1 MQLTSLRFTYGLG
14 FLVCLG
20 LFIIALYF
28 QFIMGL
34 QPCPLC
40 ISQRIVVIALGIIM
54 LIATIHN
61 PKTIGLRIYSFF
73 IIVFSL
79 IGIILS
85 GRQVWLQLFPHPGI
99 SSCGAG
105 LIYMLNTLPFTES
118 IHLILQ
124 GSGECE
130 QVQWSLLG
138 LSLAAWLSLFFIG
151 FLTIAIWQIFRSS
164 VAKSAKH
171 DKASFKAY

>member
-1 MQLTSLRFTYGLG
+1 MQLTSSRFIYGLG
-14 FLVCLG
+14 FLLCLG
-20 LFIIALYF
+20 LFSVALYF
-28 QFIMGL
+28 QFVMGL
-34 QPCPLC
+34 QPCLLC
-40 ISQRIVVIALGIIM
+40 ISQRIVIFALGVIM
-54 LIATIHN
+54 LIAAIHA
-61 PKTIGLRIYSFF
+61 PKTIGLRIYNFF

-99 SSCGAG
+99 TSCGAG
-105 LIYMLNTLPFTES
+105 LVYMLNTLPFTES

-138 LSLAAWLSLFFIG
+138 LSMAGWLLLFFFGLLI
-151 FLTIAIWQIFRSS
+151 TAIWQMFRKDSIQ
-164 VAKSAKH
+164 
-171 DKASFKAY
+171 